1 MSEFTGWQILCMQE
15 NEAEIP
21 QVYKYYC
28 SFFMV
33 IHNFSDSFM
42 VHGIPI
48 CIVWLLEHM
57 YMYSQVHSSWVSVCC
72 LFFITLSP
80 PKGFNI
86 CHLLVLLVLEIV
98 FFHVYIH
105 ILKLRHT
112 VQKIKQFSL
121 LQVRFTL
128 VLWFP
133 VLYHLLHYMLV
144 LCQCLCLCACGGLT
158 ECMFSLPLQP

>member
-21 QVYKYYC
+21 QVYKSYC

-48 CIVWLLEHM
+48 CIVWLFEHM

-86 CHLLVLLVLEIV
+86 CHLLVLLVLEINC
-98 FFHVYIH
+98 FLPYLYTYF
-105 ILKLRHT
+105 KLRHT
-112 VQKIKQFSL
+112 VQKIKLFSL
-121 LQVRFTL
+121 L
-128 VLWFP
+128 
-133 VLYHLLHYMLV
+133 
-144 LCQCLCLCACGGLT
+144 
-158 ECMFSLPLQP
+158 SLESKLK